1 MNRYD
6 IDSMLINGYSRSYV
20 EHEEEMSAHYR
31 QIEIMNNV
39 ISISKVL
46 AIVLLS
52 IMSIIILINFI
63 KHKKNKK
70 IWIILWIIALIVLI
84 TTLVIGE
91 LQV

>member
-6 IDSMLINGYSRSYV
+6 IDSMLINDYSRSYV

-52 IMSIIILINFI
+52 IM
-63 KHKKNKK
+63 
-70 IWIILWIIALIVLI
+70 
-84 TTLVIGE
+84 
-91 LQV
+91 

>member
-1 MNRYD
+1 MNIYD
-6 IDSMLINGYSRSYV
+6 IDSILMKDMLSSARR
-20 EHEEEMSAHYR
+20 EEEISAHNR